1 MNSWNDLDGAE
12 RKKKWNIKD
21 KQKVSITDD
30 RVEVSSNGSTDHEQQ
45 GAACRKLFASVI
57 TLAIRDSTLK
67 PFESFGKLRMQ
78 NEASSA
84 MSFLFGGRCDFYLEF
99 LDIDPSHFRKS
110 LIDSMSGVKNNSSNS
125 VFSKLV
131 TPMGKRA
138 FMFNHRHL
146 ENISIPK
153 LNYEEEYNEH
163 Y

>member
-1 MNSWNDLDGAE
+1 MNSWADLNNEE

-21 KQKVSITDD
+21 KQKVSITDK
-30 RVEVSSNGSTDHEQQ
+30 RAEVSSNGATDHEQQ

-110 LIDSMSGVKNNSSNS
+110 LIDSMSGVKNNSATS
-125 VFSKLV
+125 VFFKLV
-131 TPMGKRA
+131 TPMQRRA

-153 LNYEEEYNEH
+153 LNYVDTEYED
-163 Y
+163 

>member
-1 MNSWNDLDGAE
+1 MNYWEDLDTVE
-12 RKKKWNIKD
+12 RPSKVGIKNNV
-21 KQKVSITDD
+21 KVGLTDGHA
-30 RVEVSSNGSTDHEQQ
+30 EVSSRGSTDHEQQ
-45 GAACRKLFASVI
+45 GAACRKLFAAVV
-57 TLAIRDSTLK
+57 TLAIRDATLK

-110 LIDSMSGVKNNSSNS
+110 LIDSMSGVKNNSATS
-125 VFSKLV
+125 VFFKLV
-131 TPMGKRA
+131 TPMQRRA

-153 LNYEEEYNEH
+153 LNYVDTEYED
-163 Y
+163 

>member
-153 LNYEEEYNEH
+153 LNYEDTEYED
-163 Y
+163 